1 MEGGGRGNKKQ
12 YIKHEVRI
20 NRTSHD
26 DILKP
31 GIRFDHPTDQGG
43 KLETRDAPDL

>member
-1 MEGGGRGNKKQ
+1 MRREEGEARGQ
-12 YIKHEVRI
+12 IKPNQVM
-20 NRTSHD
+20 
-26 DILKP
+26 ILKP